1 MTAAVIWSHLL
12 LEQLLTVEAPIQ
24 SVLQIIIGCLLHDL
38 GVLQTLDQLE
48 FLLLHQS
55 NLGLKTQT
63 RVVKSRYPLTSMAS
77 LL

>member
-1 MTAAVIWSHLL
+1 MTTAVIWSHLL

-24 SVLQIIIGCLLHDL
+24 SVLQVIIGCLLHDL